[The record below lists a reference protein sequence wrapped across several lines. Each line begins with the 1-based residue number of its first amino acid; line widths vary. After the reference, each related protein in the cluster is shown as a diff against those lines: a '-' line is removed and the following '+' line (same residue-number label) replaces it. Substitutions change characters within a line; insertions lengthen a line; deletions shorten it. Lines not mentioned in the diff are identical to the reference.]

1 MNIKKPT
8 IVVFGSTGTVGT
20 EVLRLLSERNCLVR
34 GVIRTPAREVP
45 IKLNGNNNNV
55 TYVSVDLKSKEQ
67 IKRACTKAD
76 FIFML
81 TGTSPVQTI
90 FETNIIEVAQEL
102 DIKRIVKLSAPV
114 VPNDI
119 YVEVSDWHR
128 QIEKK
133 LASSG
138 IEHCFLQPHSFMQN
152 WERNTFTIKY
162 FGKIYG
168 VMENAERNY
177 VDSRDV
183 AEVAVKY
190 LLLEK
195 DLKGESVVISGPEAI
210 SHESMA
216 KRISHVT
223 NRKIVYENI
232 TREEFMRKLTKQA
245 KLPLWLARHIV
256 EIDVLA
262 VKNPEPKNDT
272 IQNIL
277 NRKPRIMD
285 AYLQETRYSFMT
297 MKWNL
302 PFKKMI
308 SNKKL

>member
-34 GVIRTPAREVP
+34 GVIRTPEREVP
-45 IKLNGNNNNV
+45 IKLNGNNNV
-55 TYVSVDLKSKEQ
+55 TYVSVDLKSKKQ
-67 IKRACTKAD
+67 IKRVCIKAD

-133 LASSG
+133 LALSG
-138 IEHCFLQPHSFMQN
+138 IDHCFLQPHSFMQN

-262 VKNPEPKNDT
+262 VKNPEPKTDT
-272 IQNIL
+272 IQYIL

-285 AYLQETRYSFMT
+285 AYLQETRYSFMA

-302 PFKKMI
+302 PFNKMI